1 MQISIDWHD
10 SGKYPSFNV
19 NLHKVEGAE
28 PFLSI
33 KGCRIVQGSKG
44 EFVSWPATKNE
55 RTGKYWNHVY
65 AGEAFGVHV
74 LKLAKDA
81 LPKTARPT
89 KGGSGFD
96 DMADDPPF

>member
-1 MQISIDWHD
+1 MVITIEWHD
-10 SGKYPSFNV
+10 GKYPSFNV
-19 NLHKVEGAE
+19 NLHKVEGSE

-33 KGCRIVQGSKG
+33 KGCRIANGSKG

-81 LPKTARPT
+81 LPKTARGASRP
-89 KGGSGFD
+89 
-96 DMADDPPF
+96 ADDDDSIPF